1 MRKEVRGTMGSLA
14 LLTGLGLT
22 AAAWHSHRFSR
33 DALDRNPPVGRFVE
47 IEGGHRL
54 HYVEAGEGPPIV
66 LIHGASNLL
75 QDMTTSLMPVLA
87 RRHRVVA
94 FDRPGHGH
102 STRRLYRAWDEA
114 QARALHE
121 GVRRLGLEKPVI
133 VGHSIGGGIA
143 MSYGMQ
149 FPDELTGV
157 VFLGGLAFAE
167 VPSGLLKFAGPA
179 TPLLGSLLSHTIY
192 PLLQPRLLASMHQKF
207 FHPQTMPEHLRQAL
221 PIELLHRPE
230 AIKMNAEDQ
239 VMVVPS
245 LVDLQLHYAD
255 YPLPVVVMA
264 GEEDQTTD
272 PKKHAI
278 PLSEKLPS
286 CSLRLFAGLGHM
298 IHHFAQDAIAEAVE
312 GLFNGTPARPAA
324 TRAPETA
331 APEAPLSVA
340 TGG

>member
-1 MRKEVRGTMGSLA
+1 MRKDLEGKTGLLA
-14 LLTGLGLT
+14 LLIGLGLG
-22 AAAWHSHRFSR
+22 AVAWHSHRRSKE
-33 DALDRNPPVGRFVE
+33 ALDRNPPVGRFVT

-54 HYVEAGEGPPIV
+54 HYVEAGEGPPVV

-75 QDMTTSLMPVLA
+75 QDMTTSLMPILSK
-87 RRHRVVA
+87 RHRVVA

-102 STRRLYRAWDEA
+102 STRRRYRAWDEA

-157 VFLGGLAFAE
+157 VFLGGLAFTE
-167 VPSGLLKFAGPA
+167 VPSGFWKFIGPA
-179 TPLLGSLLSHTIY
+179 TPLLGTLLSYTIY
-192 PLLQPRLLASMHQKF
+192 PQLQPRMLAAMHQKF
-207 FHPQTMPEHLRQAL
+207 FHPQTMPEHVRDAL
-221 PIELLHRPE
+221 PIEMLHRPE

-239 VMVVPS
+239 IMVVPS
-245 LVDLQLHYAD
+245 LIDLQLHYAD

-272 PKKHAI
+272 PKKHAM
-278 PLSEKLPS
+278 PLAEKLPS
-286 CSLRLFAGLGHM
+286 SSLRLFPGLGHM
-298 IHHFAQDAIAEAVE
+298 IHHFAQDDIAEAVE
-312 GLFNGTPARPAA
+312 GLFNGVPARPP
-324 TRAPETA
+324 APA
-331 APEAPLSVA
+331 EAPRA
-340 TGG
+340 HAA